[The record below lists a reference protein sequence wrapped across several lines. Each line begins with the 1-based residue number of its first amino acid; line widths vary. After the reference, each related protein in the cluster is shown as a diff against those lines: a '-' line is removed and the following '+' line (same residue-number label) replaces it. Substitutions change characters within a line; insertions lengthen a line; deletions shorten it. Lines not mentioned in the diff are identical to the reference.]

1 MKIEEMA
8 DVFLNLANFVQHTLL
23 TLEPPSSYDL
33 NLKAL
38 IKVLKEILRYSFER
52 KFDIDKLHFSEKDTS
67 QKPMFFR
74 FKKKNQNFIS
84 GFKQF

>member
-1 MKIEEMA
+1 MTN
-8 DVFLNLANFVQHTLL
+8 VYRVLLA
-23 TLEPPSSYDL
+23 PSSYAL

-74 FKKKNQNFIS
+74 FKKKKSKLHFW
-84 GFKQF
+84 F